1 MNAVTRWKTIATIAV
16 AFSAGNLFATA
27 CQDANKA
34 NDQDGTTEDGT
45 TGGGDGSTPPPEV
58 SAADLAELAEAL
70 VATEA
75 EVASLKCFIGH
86 MIDDQSWYPEE
97 PDDSDY
103 PGFWDEIDWNTSSH
117 GSSTWGEGPNS
128 DAMKAYEDCF

>member
-27 CQDANKA
+27 CQNAGGGKA
-34 NDQDGTTEDGT
+34 NAEDGT

-75 EVASLKCFIGH
+75 DVANIKCVLRYLEDANQENGTTTASVDEDEVVAANNACGL
-86 MIDDQSWYPEE
+86 
-97 PDDSDY
+97 
-103 PGFWDEIDWNTSSH
+103 
-117 GSSTWGEGPNS
+117 
-128 DAMKAYEDCF
+128 

>member
-34 NDQDGTTEDGT
+34 NAQDGTTEDGT
-45 TGGGDGSTPPPEV
+45 TEDEGDGSTPPPEV

-75 EVASLKCFIGH
+75 DVAKIKCVLIYLEGTDDGGRGSEDIGTLANGTV
-86 MIDDQSWYPEE
+86 IRANNAC
-97 PDDSDY
+97 
-103 PGFWDEIDWNTSSH
+103 GI
-117 GSSTWGEGPNS
+117 
-128 DAMKAYEDCF
+128 